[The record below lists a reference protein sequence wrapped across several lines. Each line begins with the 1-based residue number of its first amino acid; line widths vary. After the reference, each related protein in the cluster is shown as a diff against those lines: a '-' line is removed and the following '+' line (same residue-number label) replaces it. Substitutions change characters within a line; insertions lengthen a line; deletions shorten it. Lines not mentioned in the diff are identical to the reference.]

1 MSPDEPVAPSPRHPV
16 APSPSPPLAAR
27 MDLLGTEN
35 AFTVLA
41 EVRRRQALGQ
51 EIVDLSIGDPDFE
64 TPPHVK
70 EAAFTAISDNETHY
84 APSAGLP
91 SLREAVARHL
101 SASRGIDV
109 RPEEVVITPGA
120 KPLLFYGPLA
130 CVNPGDEVV
139 YPNPGFPIYESVIR
153 FVGGVPVPMPLL
165 EARDFRPDLEALR
178 QRVSDRTTLIILN
191 SPNNPTGGVLNRA
204 DLEVIAELAI
214 AHNCWVLSDEIYKDL
229 LYEQEHVSITTL
241 PGMRERTL
249 LVDGHSKSYAMT
261 GWRLGYAALP
271 PALVEPIVRLIINS
285 VSCTPPFTQ
294 RAGVAALTGPQD
306 ALRAMQATFRE
317 RRELLTA
324 GLNAIPGI
332 RCRPPQGAFYAFA
345 NVTEA
350 CRRLGLPNADA
361 LQARLLDAGI
371 AVLSRSCF
379 GSPNDGETD
388 QYLRLSFAA
397 ATPVLEEGLHR
408 IRCAVEV

>member
-1 MSPDEPVAPSPRHPV
+1 MTEPIFPARPVVPSL
-16 APSPSPPLAAR
+16 SPPLAER
-27 MDLLGTEN
+27 LELLGTEN

-70 EAAFTAISDNETHY
+70 EAGCAAIAAGETHY

-91 SLREAVARHL
+91 ALREAVAQHL
-101 SASRGIDV
+101 TATRGITV
-109 RPEEVVITPGA
+109 LPEEVVITPGA

-130 CVNPGDEVV
+130 CVNPGEEVV

-153 FVGGVPVPMPLL
+153 FVGGVPVPMPLV

-178 QRVSDRTTLIILN
+178 RRMSARTRMIILN
-191 SPNNPTGGVLNRA
+191 SPNNPTGGILTRA
-204 DLEVIAELAI
+204 DLEAIAELAI

-229 LYEQEHVSITTL
+229 LYEQEHASIASL

-285 VSCTPPFTQ
+285 VSCTAPFTQ
-294 RAGVAALTGPQD
+294 RAGVAALTGSQEP
-306 ALRAMQATFRE
+306 LRAMQIAFRE
-317 RRELLTA
+317 RRELLVA
-324 GLNAIPGI
+324 GLNAIPGV

-350 CRRLGLPNADA
+350 CRRLGLPGADA
-361 LQARLLDAGI
+361 LQRHLLDAGV

-379 GSPNDGETD
+379 GTPNEGETD

-397 ATPVLEEGLHR
+397 ATPVLEEGLRR
-408 IRCAVEV
+408 IGRAVEP